1 VAEELILAAGHPDDF
16 LVGVLPALDEPLAR
30 TLLSAL
36 GVDVSA
42 APEGILDAGAGTVFW
57 QVALE
62 TDAQGVLKQLAGEV
76 YGAPPVAREDV
87 RALWVTLQ
95 DLAAALGARAW
106 VRIGGAAEP
115 LTEGLLAAV
124 VGSSA

>member
-1 VAEELILAAGHPDDF
+1 MAEELVLAAGHPDDF
-16 LVGVLPALDEPLAR
+16 LVGALPALDEPLAR

-42 APEGILDAGAGTVFW
+42 APEGILEAGGGTVFW
-57 QVALE
+57 QVALG

-76 YGAPPVAREDV
+76 YGAPPVDLADV

-95 DLAAALGARAW
+95 DLAAALGARVW
-106 VRIGGAAEP
+106 VRVGGAAEP
-115 LTEGLLAAV
+115 LTEDLLAAV